1 MNGVINIIKPPGFS
15 SHDLV
20 NIVRRTADMKKVGH
34 TGTLDPMAVGVLPV
48 CLGKATKIVDFIQDD
63 IKHYRCEMKFGIETN
78 TQDVWGEV
86 INESDIIPDIVSVE
100 KAIKS
105 FIGEISQ
112 VPPMYS
118 ALKINGQKLYNLAR
132 EGKVVERKARKK
144 TIYSFD
150 IVKYEEGVLLFDVRC
165 SKGTYVRTLCHD
177 LGKKLD
183 SYGVMTFLERV
194 ATGSFNLENGV
205 MLQDLRKHGK
215 DFLIENLVSIEDAIS
230 SFAKVVVGKE
240 LLDKIKHGVRINYVK
255 YLKEKPLEG
264 QRFRI
269 YVEDVFV
276 GIGQYNIETDKL
288 LLTKLFI

>member
-1 MNGVINIIKPPGFS
+1 
-15 SHDLV
+15 
-20 NIVRRTADMKKVGH
+20 
-34 TGTLDPMAVGVLPV
+34 
-48 CLGKATKIVDFIQDD
+48 
-63 IKHYRCEMKFGIETN
+63 
-78 TQDVWGEV
+78 
-86 INESDIIPDIVSVE
+86 
-100 KAIKS
+100 
-105 FIGEISQ
+105 
-112 VPPMYS
+112 MYS

-264 QRFRI
+264 QMFRI